1 MSYQSGSRPDPED
14 VKQKRQAEALDHQ
27 GDYTGPDD
35 QVLHSPG
42 AREVIAATY
51 DDDDYEVSLEP
62 LSQWQL
68 AWRRFKKHR
77 MAMVGSVMVGT
88 MVFIAI
94 FGPIIWPYDPLDLTR
109 ISRPGG
115 DPPSMNNIFGT
126 DYLGRSV
133 WELVVNGARLSV
145 AFGLV
150 TMVVAVTIGVS
161 VGVVSGFFGGRV
173 DTVLMRFVDLMLAIP
188 FLFIILV
195 AAAFFGGGDPLLLMI
210 IFGLLSWPI
219 LARLTRALFLSLREQ
234 EYVDAARAVGVGSWR
249 IAFRHILPNALGPI
263 IVSAT
268 LIVANAIILEAFVSF
283 LNFGIRNTD
292 VSWGTALSASQGQL
306 ILGNWWWAFFPG
318 MAIAFMVIGINFMGD
333 GLRDAFDPRAHD

>member
-1 MSYQSGSRPDPED
+1 MPDRNDGPSEPQDVMDERVAAVYERSGEF
-14 VKQKRQAEALDHQ
+14 Q
-27 GDYTGPDD
+27 GPGDSI
-35 QVLHSPG
+35 LHSSA
-42 AREVIAATY
+42 ARDVLAATY
-51 DDDDYEVSLEP
+51 DEDFEVSLEP

-68 AWRRFKKHR
+68 AWRRFRKHR
-77 MAMVGSVMVGT
+77 MAVVGSIMVGI

-109 ISRPGG
+109 ITHPGG
-115 DPPSMNNIFGT
+115 DPPSLQNIFGT

-150 TMVVAVTIGVS
+150 TMVIATTIGLA
-161 VGVVSGFFGGRV
+161 VGVAAGFYGGWV
-173 DTVLMRFVDLMLAIP
+173 DSLLMRVVDLMLAIP

-210 IFGLLSWPI
+210 IFGLLSWPT
-219 LARLTRALFLSLREQ
+219 LARLTRALYLSLREQ
-234 EYVDAARAVGVGSWR
+234 EYVDAARAVGVSNR
-249 IAFRHILPNALGPI
+249 RLAFRHILPNALGPI

-292 VSWGTALSASQGQL
+292 ISWGTALSASQGQL

>member
-1 MSYQSGSRPDPED
+1 MSEPREPFGGPEE
-14 VKQKRQAEALDHQ
+14 VKDKRVAEVYEHAGAAQGPADQLLD
-27 GDYTGPDD
+27 
-35 QVLHSPG
+35 SPA
-42 AREVIAATY
+42 AREAIAATY
-51 DDDDYEVSLEP
+51 GDADYEVALEP

-77 MAMVGSVMVGT
+77 MALLGSVMVGT

-94 FGPIIWPYDPLDLTR
+94 FGPIIWPYDPLDLAR
-109 ISRPGG
+109 IKTPGG
-115 DPPSMNNIFGT
+115 DAPSAENIFGT

-133 WELVVNGARLSV
+133 FELVVNGARLSV

-150 TMVVAVTIGVS
+150 TMVISVTIGVS
-161 VGVVSGFFGGRV
+161 VGVVSGFYGGRV
-173 DTVLMRFVDLMLAIP
+173 DMLLMRFVDLMLAIP

-210 IFGLLSWPI
+210 IFGLLSWPT
-219 LARLTRALFLSLREQ
+219 LARLTRALYLSLREQ
-234 EYVDAARAVGVGSWR
+234 EYVDAARAVGVGNWR

-268 LIVANAIILEAFVSF
+268 LIVANAIILEAFVSY

-292 VSWGTALSASQGQL
+292 ISWGTSLAASQGVL
-306 ILGNWWWAFFPG
+306 IMGNWWWAFFPG

>member
-1 MSYQSGSRPDPED
+1 MADRHDGLPEPQD
-14 VKQKRQAEALDHQ
+14 VMDERVAGVYEQAGEFQ
-27 GDYTGPDD
+27 GPGDSILHGPA
-35 QVLHSPG
+35 
-42 AREVIAATY
+42 AREVLAARY
-51 DDDDYEVSLEP
+51 DDDYEVSLEP

-68 AWRRFKKHR
+68 AWRRFRRHR
-77 MAMVGSVMVGT
+77 MAVVGSVMVGI

-109 ISRPGG
+109 ITHPGG
-115 DPPSMNNIFGT
+115 DPPSMQNVFGT

-150 TMVVAVTIGVS
+150 TMVIATTVGLA
-161 VGVVSGFFGGRV
+161 VGVAAGFYGGRV
-173 DTVLMRFVDLMLAIP
+173 DSLLMRFVDLMLAIP

-195 AAAFFGGGDPLLLMI
+195 AAAFFGGGDPLLLMV
-210 IFGLLSWPI
+210 IFGLLSWPT

-234 EYVDAARAVGVGSWR
+234 EYVDAARAVGVSDR
-249 IAFRHILPNALGPI
+249 RLAFRHILPNALGPI